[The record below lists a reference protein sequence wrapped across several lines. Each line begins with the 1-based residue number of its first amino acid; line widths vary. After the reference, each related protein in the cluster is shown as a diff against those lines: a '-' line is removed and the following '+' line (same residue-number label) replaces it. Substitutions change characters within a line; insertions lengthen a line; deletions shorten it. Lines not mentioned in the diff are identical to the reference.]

1 MESAHDPLN
10 DGSHEAELVAIPS
23 GLLRKQSNTVYLGG
37 RKAEAVEA
45 EPAKFDIREAI
56 KEPTRIAR
64 AASINIAGLQRARET
79 GIQYPAN
86 VLSAIDERAEQAG
99 SLYRFAGGSPV
110 LLEDVY
116 PQPPKQALTNSSRGR
131 RRPRP
136 TSAVISP
143 SVWPSEANTNP
154 SKQDRAASDGLN
166 SQSHTFRDLSS
177 FTFGQRQ
184 RSSNRASLLYSSGDT
199 RTSNDR
205 ERFSNDSPTTRRRR
219 TTNESL
225 SLSPRVSRVMTTE
238 SLQLAPSQDAP
249 PLPPQDAPVRR
260 TTVSSLRANAIRRA
274 SVAVADTFER
284 VITRVRKGSMVD
296 LYEKAKIRQEQLKRS
311 TWVQYLFEYTMYLLL
326 IASVYLVLV
335 GMPLWR
341 GAVWYIYVLIATKFV
356 IVGGSAI
363 FMGLAAL

>member
-1 MESAHDPLN
+1 MESAQDPLN
-10 DGSHEAELVAIPS
+10 DDSPEAELVAIPN
-23 GLLRKQSNTVYLGG
+23 GLLRRQSKTVYLDG

-45 EPAKFDIREAI
+45 EPATFDIREAI

-64 AASINIAGLQRARET
+64 AASISIAGLQRARET
-79 GIQYPAN
+79 GIRYPAN

-99 SLYRFAGGSPV
+99 SLYRFEGGPPV
-110 LLEDVY
+110 LLENVF
-116 PQPPKQALTNSSRGR
+116 PQPPKRVLTNSTRGS

-136 TSAVISP
+136 TSAIVSP
-143 SVWPSEANTNP
+143 SVWPSESNTNP
-154 SKQDRAASDGLN
+154 SKQDRAAPDGQI

-177 FTFGQRQ
+177 FSFGQR
-184 RSSNRASLLYSSGDT
+184 RKSSNRASPPHSSGGT

-205 ERFSNDSPTTRRRR
+205 DRFSSDSPNTPRR
-219 TTNESL
+219 TTHESL
-225 SLSPRVSRVMTTE
+225 SLSPRVSRAMTTE
-238 SLQLAPSQDAP
+238 SLQLATSQDAP
-249 PLPPQDAPVRR
+249 PPQDAPARR
-260 TTVSSLRANAIRRA
+260 PTASSLRANAIRRA

-284 VITRVRKGSMVD
+284 VITRVRKGSMAD

-311 TWVQYLFEYTMYLLL
+311 TWVQYMFEYTMYLLL

-341 GAVWYIYVLIATKFV
+341 GAVWYIYVLIARKFV

-363 FMGLAAL
+363 FLGLAAL